1 MLVPKR
7 SECLYFV
14 NNPDLKAFL
23 ACDGQPLPIFRM
35 EEFPNKVT
43 GFVQGTYRA
52 NFTVGIYDGRKKRAP
67 TGREVMI
74 YFAQDY
80 CSASMISF
88 EDEPDA
94 DTRFDLFESVRVD
107 ADHTRPFSFGAVPTS
122 DDHNRISTD
131 DNFLDDV
138 FSVRVTVRA
147 IKNYKQRVVRKKD
160 QKAPQYRDQ
169 LKMQQ
174 KDKRCIDEKSEKASF
189 SLTASYGPLAVEP
202 AKKSKEKETRTT
214 YDHVREDVVDMT
226 FKFFVVSDSWVKQ
239 WLGERAT
246 SAPPIP
252 PPVGMVDKGDVL
264 YFDFDAA
271 EISENYADHRAKRQ
285 KIEATKPK
293 QDTTMPAKAA
303 DQEAIDKDAS
313 EEVDESLADE
323 ADDEDEDEDPDDD
336 SDDSASYVSK
346 QQPTTSRAAATR
358 SHTAVSSATEAS
370 PSDAP
375 MPAVQPMVK
384 PASFSPSQ
392 YVADQ
397 APTPAAV
404 RALRG
409 TEPQPHVRFERDESA
424 IAYLDQFQQSYV
436 DLYGGLDP
444 LRDYGSPVGTS
455 WWDDQTGQQAS
466 GSGSGAAGA
475 TQM

>member
-1 MLVPKR
+1 MLVPKQ
-7 SECLYFV
+7 SECLYFG

-43 GFVQGTYRA
+43 GSVQGTYRA

-94 DTRFDLFESVRVD
+94 DTRFELFES
-107 ADHTRPFSFGAVPTS
+107 DHTRPFSFGAVPTS

-174 KDKRCIDEKSEKASF
+174 MDKRCIDEKSEKASF

-214 YDHVREDVVDMT
+214 YDHVRKDVVDMT
-226 FKFFVVSDSWVKQ
+226 FKSFVVSDSWVKQ
-239 WLGERAT
+239 WLGER
-246 SAPPIP
+246 APPIP

-271 EISENYADHRAKRQ
+271 EISDNYAEHRSN
-285 KIEATKPK
+285 
-293 QDTTMPAKAA
+293 
-303 DQEAIDKDAS
+303 QEAIDKDAY

-323 ADDEDEDEDPDDD
+323 ADDEDEDDDPDDD

-346 QQPTTSRAAATR
+346 EQPTTSRAAATR
-358 SHTAVSSATEAS
+358 SYTAVSSATEAS

-375 MPAVQPMVK
+375 TPAVQPMVK

-424 IAYLDQFQQSYV
+424 IAYLDQFQQPYV
-436 DLYGGLDP
+436 NLYGGLDP
-444 LRDYGSPVGTS
+444 LRDFGSPVGTS
-455 WWDDQTGQQAS
+455 WWDDQTGPQAS